1 MLRKSLCLMAV
12 SLLAVCVTGCSA
24 KKVVARN
31 CEKAGNAE
39 VYVCDPL

>member
-1 MLRKSLCLMAV
+1 MR
-12 SLLAVCVTGCSA
+12 LLLLILIATALTSCSA